1 MKDYIEIINKSSLFA
16 GIKAKDIEALL
27 ECTGARSRKFNKG
40 AFIIEEGSTVTE
52 FGIVLSGKAHSLK
65 EDPNGKTFIVTA
77 VEPGGFI
84 GVLLAA
90 SRNRRSSVSVQA
102 QEDMLVLFFP
112 VGRITSRCTKGCVNH
127 DKLLCN
133 YLDSIAEMALVLH
146 DRNDCLIKCSVRE
159 KILTY
164 LIRESKNSASHT
176 FTIPFNRENMAKY
189 LDVERSSLSRELSS
203 MKRDGVIDFHKSS
216 FKLLF

>member
-1 MKDYIEIINKSSLFA
+1 MKDYIETLIKSTLFE

-27 ECTGARSRKFNKG
+27 ECTGARHKKFNKG
-40 AFIIEEGSTVTE
+40 AVIIEEGSVVTD

-65 EDPNGKTFIVTA
+65 EDPNGKAFIVTA

-90 SRNRRSSVSVQA
+90 SRNRRSSVFVQA
-102 QEDMLVLFFP
+102 QEDMTALFFP
-112 VGRITSRCTKGCVNH
+112 IQRIISRCSKGCANH
-127 DKLLCN
+127 DKLLSN
-133 YLDSIAEMALVLH
+133 YLDSIAVMALVLH

-164 LIRESKNSASHT
+164 LIRESKNNGSHT
-176 FTIPFNRENMAKY
+176 FTIPFNREDMAKY

-216 FKLLF
+216 FRLL